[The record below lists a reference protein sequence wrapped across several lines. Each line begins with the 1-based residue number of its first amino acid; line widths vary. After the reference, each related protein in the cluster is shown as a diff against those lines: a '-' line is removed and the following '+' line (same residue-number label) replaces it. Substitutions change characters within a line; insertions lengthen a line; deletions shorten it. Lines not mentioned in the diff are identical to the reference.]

1 MSIRNRLEVGNF
13 YKKTVLSEILDEDS
27 LRSVREGVYYCKKS
41 NSTLLFVD
49 LVKTDK
55 PERFQFND
63 YFQGDY
69 FHWDSQPNRHI
80 NSPTIQQMVNK
91 EKEVHLFCREFRKIK
106 SITQPFVYCGLLEY
120 FIHEEQTSKSIHII
134 FQSLDYDDN
143 VSNDNLLNLYTW
155 SPQKIG
161 RETTNVMDM
170 SKEISSKRKS
180 NYAKPNKT
188 ERKGLVTNRVGQGWY
203 RLEVLKRWDRKCAVT
218 DCGIEKILISSHIV
232 AWSESNDNE
241 RLDVG
246 NGILLSPNIDSLFD
260 RHLISFQDNGEIMIS
275 SKLRTEDLNLLGVN
289 HNMRLR
295 IVFDDMKPYLSRHR
309 KIFNEK
315 LEN

>member
-106 SITQPFVYCGLLEY
+106 SITQPFVYCG
-120 FIHEEQTSKSIHII
+120 I
-134 FQSLDYDDN
+134 
-143 VSNDNLLNLYTW
+143 
-155 SPQKIG
+155 
-161 RETTNVMDM
+161 R
-170 SKEISSKRKS
+170 
-180 NYAKPNKT
+180 
-188 ERKGLVTNRVGQGWY
+188 GLIKN
-203 RLEVLKRWDRKCAVT
+203 
-218 DCGIEKILISSHIV
+218 
-232 AWSESNDNE
+232 
-241 RLDVG
+241 
-246 NGILLSPNIDSLFD
+246 
-260 RHLISFQDNGEIMIS
+260 
-275 SKLRTEDLNLLGVN
+275 
-289 HNMRLR
+289 
-295 IVFDDMKPYLSRHR
+295 
-309 KIFNEK
+309 
-315 LEN
+315 